1 MSTPILDSLKR
12 SKQSKTVLVQQVED
26 WISENE
32 PRLNRFNED
41 DWTVLKQLVVGSIT
55 RDPEVFSPSGATH
68 CRREQVLNKIPEFK
82 TVQKYN
88 ARQILFFDD
97 GNWRHLRWQMLFYKM
112 GIVESMELFK
122 RRGKLDWGGTTDVI
136 TLAKIR
142 IKGKLRRVVIDIK
155 GANASKWNHIRDTGR
170 ADWGHWVQI
179 QIYLLLHGIKYAI
192 LWYEN
197 KNTNAIHEVV
207 IKADKKFHRKS
218 LSRSMY
224 MRRYVEAEAF
234 PPEECDVGNT
244 KDKKFRNCRQNRNC
258 PCLPVHYINP
268 KTGEKRKVAEPRK
281 TRKRFKRH
289 NTLPLRTL
297 SGRRGARTRL
307 SKK

>member
-1 MSTPILDSLKR
+1 MQL
-12 SKQSKTVLVQQVED
+12 VED

-32 PRLNRFNED
+32 RRLNEFDYD
-41 DWTVLKQLVVGSIT
+41 DWGALKKLIVHSII

-82 TVQKYN
+82 TIQKYS
-88 ARQILFFDD
+88 AQQLFIFDD

-122 RRGKLDWGGTTDVI
+122 RRGKLDWGGTTDII
-136 TLAKIR
+136 TLAKIK
-142 IKGKLRRVVIDIK
+142 IKGKFHRVVIDIK
-155 GANASKWNHIRDTGR
+155 GANASRWNHIRDSGR
-170 ADWGHWVQI
+170 ADWGHWVQV
-179 QIYLLLHGIKYAI
+179 QIYMLLHNIRYAI
-192 LWYEN
+192 IWYEN
-197 KNTNAIHEVV
+197 KNTNVIHEII
-207 IKADKKFHRKS
+207 IKSDKKFQHKI

-224 MRRYVEAEAF
+224 MRRYVKAEAF

-244 KDKKFRNCRQNRNC
+244 KDRKFNNCRQKRNC

-268 KTGEKRKVAEPRK
+268 RTGKVRKVAEPRK
-281 TRKRFKRH
+281 IRKLFKRH
-289 NTLPLRTL
+289 NILPLKKL